1 MQRTQNTGAK
11 KRVRQRDVDSDCLFD
26 VFLERAAFR
35 SRLVEIVDSV
45 IDPSFVRNHK
55 IPHPRCP
62 SITYCDRSCLA
73 LSALSSLHKTL
84 VVPPDA
90 ATPTF
95 DHKNIRTI
103 SCYGLIVIVG
113 LVNLSRG
120 VVL

>member
-1 MQRTQNTGAK
+1 MEPTRSIAGK
-11 KRVRQRDVDSDCLFD
+11 KRLGQRDVDSDCLFD

-35 SRLVEIVDSV
+35 SRPVEIVDSV

-62 SITYCDRSCLA
+62 SITYYDRSCLS

-84 VVPPDA
+84 VVPPHA